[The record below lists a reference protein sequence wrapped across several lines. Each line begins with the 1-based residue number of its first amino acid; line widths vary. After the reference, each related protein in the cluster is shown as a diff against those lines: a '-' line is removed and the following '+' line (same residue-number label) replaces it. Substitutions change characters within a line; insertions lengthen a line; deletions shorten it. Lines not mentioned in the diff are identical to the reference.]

1 MAMIGGETP
10 PPQELSGDYKR
21 RVVVKFRPDVR
32 LPYTTDA
39 QTQFANTAPREWTE
53 LTAAHPGI
61 ALVPYFSTLPEHTLR
76 SLSQPPAS
84 QRAAVPPSFTQYF
97 AIECPAGVDPE
108 AVARAVASWPSVDT
122 AYVEAG
128 PTPPP
133 VNPSDDPRNTN
144 QHYEDAAP
152 TGIDVRWAW
161 AQADGSG
168 VGFVDMERGWTLN
181 HEDLVA
187 AGISIISGINN
198 DYTGH
203 GTAVLGEVLMV
214 DNTIGGVGIAPFASA
229 RVVSQ
234 WRNGSTYNTAEAIL
248 SAAAVMK
255 SGDVLLLEA
264 QTTSST
270 MSGYLPVEVEQ
281 ATFDA
286 IEYATSNGIIV
297 VEAGGNGSND
307 LDTYKDS
314 NGKFILNRNSNDFR
328 DSGAIMVGAASSST
342 PHSRSGFSNYGSRI
356 DCYGWGDGIDTT
368 GDGWTGNATNTYT
381 TSFGGTSGASPIIAG
396 SALIVQCWLIK
407 HGQRY
412 SPSTMRSVLSNTS
425 LNTPSADPS
434 NDRIGVMPNLQQI
447 ISTRRTRWWWIY
459 YLAWAWLIIIG
470 GLMIT
475 PGGVICI
482 ACGPSELGYLGGTV
496 IRVLGVISVAIGLT
510 GLINQVRGQSASA
523 AR

>member
-1 MAMIGGETP
+1 MAMIGGQTP
-10 PPQELSGDYKR
+10 NPAELPVDYKR

-32 LPYTTDA
+32 LALHHRRP
-39 QTQFANTAPREWTE
+39 NTIRQHRPARVDR
-53 LTAAHPGI
+53 AHRRSSGHRARAFLLHPARAYP
-61 ALVPYFSTLPEHTLR
+61 ALVIATA
-76 SLSQPPAS
+76 AS

-108 AVARAVASWPSVDT
+108 AVARAVASWSNVDT

-133 VNPSDDPRNTN
+133 VNSADDPRNAD

-161 AQADGSG
+161 TQADGSG

-187 AGISIISGINN
+187 AGISVISGVNN

-203 GTAVLGEVLMV
+203 GTAVLGEVVMV

-234 WRNGSTYNTAEAIL
+234 WRTASTYNTAEAIL
-248 SAAAVMK
+248 SAVAVMN

-281 ATFDA
+281 AAFDA
-286 IEYATSNGIIV
+286 IQYATSQGIIV
-297 VEAGGNGSND
+297 IEAAGNGGKRPRH
-307 LDTYKDS
+307 YQDS

-328 DSGAIMVGAASSST
+328 DSGAIMVGAASSVHAAFALQLLQLRQ
-342 PHSRSGFSNYGSRI
+342 PHRLLRLGRQHRHHRRRLDGQLHEHVHHILRRNFGSFSHRCRLRAHRAVLAHQARRALFAI
-356 DCYGWGDGIDTT
+356 P
-368 GDGWTGNATNTYT
+368 NALR
-381 TSFGGTSGASPIIAG
+381 A
-396 SALIVQCWLIK
+396 
-407 HGQRY
+407 
-412 SPSTMRSVLSNTS
+412 
-425 LNTPSADPS
+425 
-434 NDRIGVMPNLQQI
+434 
-447 ISTRRTRWWWIY
+447 
-459 YLAWAWLIIIG
+459 
-470 GLMIT
+470 
-475 PGGVICI
+475 
-482 ACGPSELGYLGGTV
+482 
-496 IRVLGVISVAIGLT
+496 
-510 GLINQVRGQSASA
+510 
-523 AR
+523 

>member
-1 MAMIGGETP
+1 MAMIGGQTP
-10 PPQELSGDYKR
+10 PPQELPGDYKR

-76 SLSQPPAS
+76 SLSQPQAS

-108 AVARAVASWPSVDT
+108 AVARTVASWPSVDT

-187 AGISIISGINN
+187 AGINIISGVNT

-203 GTAVLGEVLMV
+203 GTAVLGEVVMV

-286 IEYATSNGIIV
+286 IEYTTSNGIIV

-314 NGKFILNRNSNDFR
+314 SGRFILTATATT
-328 DSGAIMVGAASSST
+328 SGIPAPSWSALPVLPRRIRAPAFPTTAAGSTVTVGATASTPLGTAGRATPPTRTPRPLAELRELLPSLQDPHSSCSAGSSST
-342 PHSRSGFSNYGSRI
+342 
-356 DCYGWGDGIDTT
+356 
-368 GDGWTGNATNTYT
+368 
-381 TSFGGTSGASPIIAG
+381 
-396 SALIVQCWLIK
+396 
-407 HGQRY
+407 
-412 SPSTMRSVLSNTS
+412 
-425 LNTPSADPS
+425 
-434 NDRIGVMPNLQQI
+434 
-447 ISTRRTRWWWIY
+447 
-459 YLAWAWLIIIG
+459 
-470 GLMIT
+470 
-475 PGGVICI
+475 
-482 ACGPSELGYLGGTV
+482 
-496 IRVLGVISVAIGLT
+496 
-510 GLINQVRGQSASA
+510 ASA
-523 AR
+523 IRHPPCAPC